1 MTHLDSFGEL
11 SSLSASSEMDLPTIG
26 RQPRRRSSAMRSP
39 TPQEP
44 PTTEF
49 EFLSLLNSDGSTR
62 PLKASTTDPAIT
74 SPTASRIVKSRVGPR
89 STQAAGGRQSMT
101 WSLNATSMGPAAHAA
116 AASPPPPPPSL
127 PPPMDRF
134 SLSFSDERFGGGGGG
149 GGAGR
154 ALEPS
159 ASQAAPRAARLFNRG
174 NSAKL
179 KSKAV
184 LPAAAARARERRG
197 SRSSTRSSRD
207 TTGAW
212 SPLSLS
218 LSQSFGSDS
227 SVFAHA
233 GPASGGGVTEEG
245 DGDGDGGVPPA
256 RMPMAPQM
264 SRGSLIL
271 QAALDGLETTT
282 PVPRKVR
289 KPSCPDNDAVVEQK
303 MRETRKLARPRM
315 SVSCG

>member
-1 MTHLDSFGEL
+1 M
-11 SSLSASSEMDLPTIG
+11 
-26 RQPRRRSSAMRSP
+26 
-39 TPQEP
+39 
-44 PTTEF
+44 
-49 EFLSLLNSDGSTR
+49 GS
-62 PLKASTTDPAIT
+62 
-74 SPTASRIVKSRVGPR
+74 
-89 STQAAGGRQSMT
+89 
-101 WSLNATSMGPAAHAA
+101 AAHAA
-116 AASPPPPPPSL
+116 AASPPPPPQQRKPQA
-127 PPPMDRF
+127 RF
-134 SLSFSDERFGGGGGG
+134 SLSFDGDERFGGG
-149 GGAGR
+149 AGR
-154 ALEPS
+154 APAHDPI
-159 ASQAAPRAARLFNRG
+159 ASQTAPRPARLFNRG